1 MIGTPGIDP
10 LTINEGHRYE
20 DMTENAKKNDDL
32 LFLEISSYRVTSSCE
47 MTRSGNHVFIVE
59 KVPVP
64 LKHQAHTFKR
74 YKPVAIAVDDK
85 IIKLKLENP
94 NVAINDGLTKEISL
108 LDLEKC
114 KLVEGNYICLLDG
127 GTFQKPG
134 RGDCVSMIAL
144 NRTLEEI
151 AKSFKWM
158 TKAEDDRR
166 IEVTKVEE
174 DTYMIASLR
183 ETSVAID
190 CENKEEVEYKALGRG
205 NTEIHIGVG
214 CQVKETRLNPD
225 FLILPSSTSSRKV
238 F

>member
-1 MIGTPGIDP
+1 MATAGIDP
-10 LTINEGHRYE
+10 LMINEGHRYE
-20 DMTENAKKNDDL
+20 DITENAKKNDDL
-32 LFLEISSYRVTSSCE
+32 LFLKISLYLQTSLCE

-59 KVPVP
+59 KVAVP
-64 LKHQAHTFKR
+64 LKRQAHIMKR
-74 YKPVAIAVDDK
+74 YKPVAIAVDYK
-85 IIKLKLENP
+85 IIKLKLDNP
-94 NVAINDGLTKEISL
+94 NVVIKDGLPKEISSM
-108 LDLEKC
+108 DLEKC
-114 KLVEGNYICLLDG
+114 RLVEENYICLLDG

-151 AKSFKWM
+151 SKSCKWM